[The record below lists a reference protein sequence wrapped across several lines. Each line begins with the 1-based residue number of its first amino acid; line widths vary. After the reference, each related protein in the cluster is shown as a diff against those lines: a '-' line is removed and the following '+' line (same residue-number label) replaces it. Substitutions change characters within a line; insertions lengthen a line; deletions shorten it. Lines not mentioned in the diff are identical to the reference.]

1 VRVVSLAEK
10 VVPVTA
16 VCFDKLPAID
26 PQTQQQGF
34 LIVADQSPTNRLT
47 LGEAVTAFIKVADN
61 PIGGVIVSASAVVR
75 HEGRGWVY
83 LQTAATEFTRR
94 ELPMDRAADGG
105 FFSDKLS
112 ATNRVVV
119 VGAQTILSTELSN
132 GGFNTGERD

>member
-1 VRVVSLAEK
+1 
-10 VVPVTA
+10 
-16 VCFDKLPAID
+16 
-26 PQTQQQGF
+26 
-34 LIVADQSPTNRLT
+34 
-47 LGEAVTAFIKVADN
+47 VTAFIKVADN